1 MWCVSV
7 TFYNFTFKQN
17 CSICLQKFYYFVTVM
32 CDFTYTL
39 CCDCGDNFYKLAVY
53 VANVFRL
60 CTEHDIMY
68 LGM

>member
-1 MWCVSV
+1 
-7 TFYNFTFKQN
+7 
-17 CSICLQKFYYFVTVM
+17 M

-68 LGM
+68 LGMWTTYSYAQLLARCDFTGLL